1 MYIYISLLLLLLLL
15 LLIWIVFTSKVC
27 PATKHSALQL
37 PPKIFK
43 RRKRVGIWQVARHCK
58 PMRTSG
64 ITSPMRLAWSSSHSG
79 AHGPSALFAK
89 WVILWVKLKAWTL
102 AGSDCRTYDH
112 LWPTSCLG
120 SFMNQAFDHDD
131 APNPTQPK
139 SFARVERWN
148 STLCTCIQRHQRE
161 PLDVHPYPTRIYHVF
176 PMAVALTDPES
187 DHLVG

>member
-1 MYIYISLLLLLLLL
+1 M
-15 LLIWIVFTSKVC
+15 
-27 PATKHSALQL
+27 
-37 PPKIFK
+37 
-43 RRKRVGIWQVARHCK
+43 GIWQVARHCK
-58 PMRTSG
+58 PMRTSA

-102 AGSDCRTYDH
+102 AGSHCRTYDH

-148 STLCTCIQRHQRE
+148 STLCTCIQRHQRSRCDVNHWMFIPILLASRPCVPHGCCFNRSWIWSSGWLNE
-161 PLDVHPYPTRIYHVF
+161 PCMV
-176 PMAVALTDPES
+176 
-187 DHLVG
+187 